1 MQFLAFFFTMPRRC
15 IVCGQTYL
23 GGSVCSDRNCPRNG
37 RRQRDFERAQPVDDE
52 EAPQP
57 VSQSPRREGAEAAAG
72 EPVAPADDAA
82 FDREMAELR
91 GLLHELLEQST
102 RIIRRWG
109 VRALHQEANV
119 LERVVRVWGGRYIRW
134 NWRDL

>member
-1 MQFLAFFFTMPRRC
+1 M
-15 IVCGQTYL
+15 
-23 GGSVCSDRNCPRNG
+23 GGSVCSNRNCARNG

-91 GLLHELLEQST
+91 GLLHELLEVST
-102 RIIRRWG
+102 RIIRIWG
-109 VRALHQEANV
+109 VRALHREVLV
-119 LERVVRVWGGRYIRW
+119 LERVVRVWGARYIRW
-134 NWRDL
+134 NLRGR

>member
-1 MQFLAFFFTMPRRC
+1 M
-15 IVCGQTYL
+15 
-23 GGSVCSDRNCPRNG
+23 GGSVCSDRNCSRNG
-37 RRQRDFERAQPVDDE
+37 RRQRDFGMAQPVDDV

-72 EPVAPADDAA
+72 EPVAPADEAELE
-82 FDREMAELR
+82 REMAELR

-119 LERVVRVWGGRYIRW
+119 LERVVRVWGARYIRW
-134 NWRDL
+134 NLRGR